1 LFVKED
7 LKRSFIDPAADLNHI
22 RVRRGPDVAFRKRFL
37 GRGTTGP
44 ASGAVFDSPDKEN
57 IVIQITLCKDTRN
70 RLRHVVCAVGLL
82 LSLAALPAHGQYVHQ
97 LSYNGSNWMDQN
109 LNGVPANVYTE
120 IEAFVT
126 TPNDQTHVYYVS
138 SLDTSHVHQLFY
150 NGVSWSDEDLTTL
163 SGAAPATPGSSIS
176 GFSVGNF
183 QYVYYIG
190 EEEDVHQ
197 LLYNNSRWID
207 TNLSSLTGGPIAVEL
222 IAFTTSPALHVYYV
236 DYNDFHIH
244 QLFSPDGSSWQDQDM
259 SGLTGG
265 TTASTSWMSG
275 FNIGNFQYVY
285 FVDSNSHVH
294 QFLYN
299 NSSWTDR
306 DLTALTK
313 TLPVIGHMG
322 VQALVIPG
330 TKKLRVYLEA
340 SNGHLLQLA
349 SPNGTT
355 WSSTDLTKKA
365 KAPPADAG
373 DQIAA
378 FATTPDKA
386 LHVFYVSYVGS
397 GPTPEHILQL
407 TQPTAST
414 WAYEDLTALT
424 NGGNPLDQY
433 GSLTGFSLNKD
444 QYLFYVA
451 Q

>member
-1 LFVKED
+1 MTIKT
-7 LKRSFIDPAADLNHI
+7 S
-22 RVRRGPDVAFRKRFL
+22 
-37 GRGTTGP
+37 
-44 ASGAVFDSPDKEN
+44 
-57 IVIQITLCKDTRN
+57 CKNALTS
-70 RLRHVVCAVGLL
+70 LRYAVCAFGLL
-82 LSLAALPAHGQYVHQ
+82 LSLAALPAYGQYVHQ

-109 LNGVPANVYTE
+109 LNGVPANGYTE
-120 IEAFVT
+120 IAAFLT
-126 TPNDQTHVYYVS
+126 TPNDQAHVYYVS

-176 GFSVGNF
+176 GFSVGNY

-197 LLYNNSRWID
+197 LLYNNSGWTD
-207 TNLSSLTGGPIAVEL
+207 TDLSALTGGPIALEL
-222 IAFTTSPALHVYYV
+222 FALTTSPALHVYYV

-244 QLFSPDGSSWQDQDM
+244 QLFSPDGSSWQDQDL
-259 SGLTGG
+259 SSLTGG
-265 TTASTSWMSG
+265 TTAAGHWMSG

-285 FVDSNSHVH
+285 FVASNNHVH

-299 NSSWTDR
+299 NSSWSDR

-313 TLPVIGHMG
+313 TLPVSENRG

-330 TKKLRVYLEA
+330 TKKLRVYLQA

-349 SPNGTT
+349 SSNGTT

-365 KAPPADAG
+365 KAPLADAG

-386 LHVFYVSYVGS
+386 LHIFYVSDLGVGEDY
-397 GPTPEHILQL
+397 EHIVEL

-414 WAYEDLTALT
+414 WAYQDLTALT
-424 NGGNPLDQY
+424 NGGSPLDQY
-433 GSLTGFSLNKD
+433 GSLTGFSLGKD

>member
-1 LFVKED
+1 MSRLESDFWD
-7 LKRSFIDPAADLNHI
+7 GGDGAGLWSF
-22 RVRRGPDVAFRKRFL
+22 
-37 GRGTTGP
+37 
-44 ASGAVFDSPDKEN
+44 FDTPDKEN
-57 IVIQITLCKDTRN
+57 IVIQITTSKDTRN
-70 RLRHVVCAVGLL
+70 RLRHVVCAIGLL
-82 LSLAALPAHGQYVHQ
+82 LSVAGLPAYGQYVHQ

-109 LNGVPANVYTE
+109 LNGVQANAYTE

-126 TPNDQTHVYYVS
+126 TPNDQTHVYYLS
-138 SLDTSHVHQLFY
+138 TPDYHVHQLFY

-163 SGAAPATPGSSIS
+163 SGATANGGGSIS

-183 QYVYYIG
+183 QYVYYVG
-190 EEEDVHQ
+190 DDEDVHQ

-207 TNLSSLTGGPIAVEL
+207 TDLSYLTGGPIAVEL
-222 IAFTTSPALHVYYV
+222 FAFTTSPALHVYYV

-244 QLFSPDGSSWQDQDM
+244 QLFSPDGSRWQDQDL
-259 SGLTGG
+259 SSLTGG
-265 TTASTSWMSG
+265 TTAAGHWMSG

-285 FVDSNSHVH
+285 FVASDNHVH

-299 NSSWTDR
+299 NSSWSDR

-313 TLPVIGHMG
+313 TLPVSENRG

-330 TKKLRVYLEA
+330 SKKLRVYLEA
-340 SNGHLLQLA
+340 RNYHILQLG
-349 SPNGTT
+349 SSNGTT

-365 KAPPADAG
+365 KAPLANAG

-378 FATTPDKA
+378 FVTTPDKA
-386 LHVFYVSYVGS
+386 LHIFYVSDLGVGEAY
-397 GPTPEHILQL
+397 EHIVELA
-407 TQPTAST
+407 QPTAST
-414 WAYEDLTALT
+414 WTYQDLTART
-424 NGGNPLDQY
+424 NGGSPLDQY

>member
-1 LFVKED
+1 M
-7 LKRSFIDPAADLNHI
+7 
-22 RVRRGPDVAFRKRFL
+22 GRKI
-37 GRGTTGP
+37 
-44 ASGAVFDSPDKEN
+44 ASQD
-57 IVIQITLCKDTRN
+57 ILH
-70 RLRHVVCAVGLL
+70 RLRLAACAFGLL
-82 LSLAALPAHGQYVHQ
+82 LSLAALPAYGQYVHQ

-109 LNGVPANVYTE
+109 LNGVPANGYTE
-120 IEAFVT
+120 IAAFLT
-126 TPNDQTHVYYVS
+126 TPNDQAHVYYVS

-176 GFSVGNF
+176 GFSVGNY

-197 LLYNNSRWID
+197 LLYNNSGWTD
-207 TNLSSLTGGPIAVEL
+207 TDLSALTGGPIALEL
-222 IAFTTSPALHVYYV
+222 FALTTSPALHVYYV

-244 QLFSPDGSSWQDQDM
+244 QLFSPDGSSWQDQDL
-259 SGLTGG
+259 SSLTGG
-265 TTASTSWMSG
+265 TTAAGHWMSG
-275 FNIGNFQYVY
+275 FNIGNFQYAY
-285 FVDSNSHVH
+285 FVASDNHVH

-299 NSSWTDR
+299 NSSWSDR

-313 TLPVIGHMG
+313 TLPVSENRG

-330 TKKLRVYLEA
+330 TKKLRVYLQA

-349 SPNGTT
+349 SSNGTT

-365 KAPPADAG
+365 KAPLADAG

-386 LHVFYVSYVGS
+386 LHIFYVSDLGVGEDY
-397 GPTPEHILQL
+397 EHIVEL

-414 WAYEDLTALT
+414 WAYQDLTALT
-424 NGGNPLDQY
+424 NGGSPLDQY
-433 GSLTGFSLNKD
+433 GSLTGFSLGKD